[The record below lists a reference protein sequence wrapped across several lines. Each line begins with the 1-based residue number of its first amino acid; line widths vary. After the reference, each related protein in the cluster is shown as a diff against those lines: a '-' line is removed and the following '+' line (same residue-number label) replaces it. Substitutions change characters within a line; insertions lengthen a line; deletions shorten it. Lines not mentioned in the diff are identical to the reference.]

1 MNRNSAWKHR
11 NTVIIILFIIWVTA
25 YLDRM
30 VMATAIPYIADEF
43 NLTPLAMGGVM
54 SAFFVG
60 YALFQIPGGL
70 LADKFGAQKVMLTG
84 IAWWSVFTAVTG
96 MASNLAH
103 MLIVRVAFGVGEGI
117 FPAASYRT
125 ISNWFPHKDRG
136 TATGLM
142 MSSNAFGPAL
152 APLFV
157 VAIMAAWGWR
167 MVFYSLFIPGVIMCL
182 LIWRLIPDNPAHS
195 KGISQAEL
203 AELKADQAAQV
214 ETSHVS
220 FWEIIKVPAVW
231 RTFVSFFFF
240 DITLW
245 GFLSW
250 LPSYL
255 VKARGFELTKMGI
268 TASLPF
274 FAGTA
279 GIILFCWLSDTRFAH
294 NRKIPVIMT
303 QIPGAICLYLTYAV
317 ADPSLAIAFET
328 LGGFFL
334 FGAFGALMALPMSA
348 ISSAIT
354 GRAMG
359 FVNMAGQT
367 AGFLSPILIGYLVQL
382 SGGSFGTS
390 FACLVGATVL
400 SVLVTMTIKE
410 QAAEPEAA
418 AVEEIA

>member
-1 MNRNSAWKHR
+1 M
-11 NTVIIILFIIWVTA
+11 
-25 YLDRM
+25 
-30 VMATAIPYIADEF
+30 
-43 NLTPLAMGGVM
+43 
-54 SAFFVG
+54 
-60 YALFQIPGGL
+60 
-70 LADKFGAQKVMLTG
+70 
-84 IAWWSVFTAVTG
+84 
-96 MASNLAH
+96 
-103 MLIVRVAFGVGEGI
+103 
-117 FPAASYRT
+117 
-125 ISNWFPHKDRG
+125 
-136 TATGLM
+136 
-142 MSSNAFGPAL
+142 
-152 APLFV
+152 
-157 VAIMAAWGWR
+157 
-167 MVFYSLFIPGVIMCL
+167 
-182 LIWRLIPDNPAHS
+182 
-195 KGISQAEL
+195 AEL
-203 AELKADQAAQV
+203 QADQTAQV

-255 VKARGFELTKMGI
+255 VKARDFELTKMGI